1 MYIYKVLNMYVHCLS
16 VQDKILDY
24 IIQNVLLIV
33 REDQYFTID
42 SFCFLCLCVV
52 LLVLLK
58 MLYFN
63 EMLHFSSILSYKTIC
78 DSLFDVNTQ
87 LNVSSND
94 HQYNLDNFEHVI
106 LNKSTSYS
114 ISSYLVSNY

>member
-24 IIQNVLLIV
+24 IIHNLLLIV

-42 SFCFLCLCVV
+42 SFCFLCFCVV

>member
-1 MYIYKVLNMYVHCLS
+1 MYMYVHCLS

-24 IIQNVLLIV
+24 IIQNLLLIV

-42 SFCFLCLCVV
+42 SFCFLCLCII

-63 EMLHFSSILSYKTIC
+63 QMLHFSSILSYKTIC

-106 LNKSTSYS
+106 LDKSTSYS